1 VTIED
6 SILTNNKLVQV
17 VSDLDPL
24 NKLSR
29 VWSSILTYEKNQLG
43 DENSL
48 SMPHNFFEEY

>member
-43 DENSL
+43 DETWL